1 MDLAKQKQFFQI
13 LEQKLNGMGMQAAAA
28 AGAGAPQIGDT
39 LRVLVPITDEG
50 EAVLLELMAAAIDE
64 ETDLLQFYT
73 TMVMELAADR
83 GQLAR
88 TLMQWNFLCPLGS
101 FGVFE
106 EGNQLYHKY
115 GILLTGEEELD
126 RLAEHVIQILSVLYE
141 VIEQKYPLAREFAG
155 KQEK

>member
-13 LEQKLNGMGMQAAAA
+13 LEQKLNGMGMQTAAA

-115 GILLTGEEELD
+115 GIVFNGTEELD
-126 RLAEHVIQILSVLYE
+126 ELAERVILILSVLYE
-141 VIEQKYPLAREFAG
+141 VIEQKYPLAVEFAR
-155 KQEK
+155 K